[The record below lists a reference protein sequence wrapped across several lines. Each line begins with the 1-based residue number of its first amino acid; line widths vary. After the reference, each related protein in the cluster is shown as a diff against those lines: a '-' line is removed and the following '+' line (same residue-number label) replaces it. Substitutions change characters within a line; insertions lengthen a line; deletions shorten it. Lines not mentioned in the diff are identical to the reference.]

1 MSHDTLHEFDFDA
14 GELDYGYDPLADVAS
29 PEDQEDDPGEF
40 TGTPIASL
48 AGAPADAAPAPAPEP
63 EVPAEERIAKLF
75 ERFNPRRRVL
85 AGILRFVDTP
95 QTTEALDARV
105 TELQKHDFSV
115 YTAANYAELLEEAGA
130 VVKATAEG
138 VPFSEAPEQAPLVVE
153 VDGVEFLK
161 PAPWREVHWLAT
173 QAARDYL
180 AQDDPAARFAEL
192 IANDAK
198 YFDIYL
204 RILDMAAQEG
214 GVTTPELNAV
224 VDDDP
229 LVQQPRL
236 YTAHFTE
243 LLERCE
249 ALRWEGVWKITP
261 VGQALLDGKIEAPQY
276 TAESEA

>member
-1 MSHDTLHEFDFDA
+1 MSQTTSHEFDFDA
-14 GELDYGYDPLADVAS
+14 GALDYDYDPLADVVTD
-29 PEDQEDDPGEF
+29 EDEAEEALGEF

-48 AGAPADAAPAPAPEP
+48 AGTQEAAAPEP
-63 EVPAEERIAKLF
+63 VEEVPAAERIEKLF
-75 ERFNPRRRVL
+75 EKFNPRRRVL

-95 QTTEALDARV
+95 QTTEALNAEVER
-105 TELQKHDFSV
+105 LQKYDFSV

-130 VVKATAEG
+130 VIKTTAEG
-138 VPFSEAPEQAPLVVE
+138 IAMNEAPEQAPQVVE

-161 PAPWREVHWLAT
+161 PAPWREVYWMAT
-173 QAARDYL
+173 QDARDYL
-180 AQDDPAARFAEL
+180 AKDDPAARFKEL
-192 IANDAK
+192 LQNDAY

-204 RILDMAAQEG
+204 RILDKCAQEG
-214 GVTTPELNAV
+214 GATTPELNAI

-229 LVQQPRL
+229 LVQKPRL

-249 ALRWEGVWKITP
+249 ALRWEGAWKITEI
-261 VGQALLDGKIEAPQY
+261 GQALLDGEVEAPAY